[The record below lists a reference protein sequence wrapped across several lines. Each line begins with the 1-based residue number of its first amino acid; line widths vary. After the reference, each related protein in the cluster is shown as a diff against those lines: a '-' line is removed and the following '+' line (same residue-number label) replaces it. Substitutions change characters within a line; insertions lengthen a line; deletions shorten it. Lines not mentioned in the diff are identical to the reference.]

1 MDDMFVY
8 EYVNLAGQLNAELKR
23 LTQGYCAESCP
34 GLPAGCCTEQ
44 SFNVGSVPLLS
55 RLQREEAQDN
65 GWTQTPGNCQYH
77 TSYSGC
83 VLDKTKT
90 PLCLGALCGNV
101 ITNLKDTYGEQADPF
116 ISAMEILEERSL
128 GVESPQ
134 QVLHAVVTAL
144 EKARKLST
152 LS

>member
-8 EYVNLAGQLNAELKR
+8 EYVNMAGHLNAELKR

-55 RLQREEAQDN
+55 RLQREEAQNN

-77 TSYSGC
+77 NPEQGC
-83 VLDKTKT
+83 ALEKTKT
-90 PLCLGALCGNV
+90 PLCLGALCGSV
-101 ITNLKDTYGEQADPF
+101 ITNLKDTYGEQANPF
-116 ISAMEILEERSL
+116 ISALETLEGRSL
-128 GVESPQ
+128 GVEHPQ
-134 QVLHAVVTAL
+134 YVLHAVVAAL
-144 EKARKLST
+144 EQARKLT
-152 LS
+152 

>member
-8 EYVNLAGQLNAELKR
+8 EYVNMAGQLNAELKR

-55 RLQREEAQDN
+55 RLQREEAQNN

-77 TSYSGC
+77 NPEQGC
-83 VLDKTKT
+83 ALDRTKT
-90 PLCLGALCGNV
+90 PLCLGALCEPVRRYLRG
-101 ITNLKDTYGEQADPF
+101 THGQQAEPF
-116 ISAMEILEERSL
+116 INVMETLEGRSL
-128 GVESPQ
+128 GVEYPQ
-134 QVLHAVVTAL
+134 FVLHTVAAAL
-144 EKARKLST
+144 EQAKKLT